1 MAKSNADSKLRN
13 LEAVQKMLQGTHKF
27 QTKTTV
33 GFSDIGKP
41 EEKREVGEVW
51 KDKDGFEWEQRQ
63 GYKIR
68 KGMFDDLRAE
78 LNSFPKCRKE
88 VCTCT
93 KPGRNDYKMR
103 MIHGMCFDCV
113 VDMEHELRIE
123 GKFDDYARNKVKQ
136 NALAWLRN
144 SEQEVAELKIAVTK
158 EIGRAHV

>member
-1 MAKSNADSKLRN
+1 
-13 LEAVQKMLQGTHKF
+13 
-27 QTKTTV
+27 
-33 GFSDIGKP
+33 
-41 EEKREVGEVW
+41 
-51 KDKDGFEWEQRQ
+51 
-63 GYKIR
+63 
-68 KGMFDDLRAE
+68 MFDDLRAE

-158 EIGRAHV
+158 APEFVNVDGTINKWDLNYDPQKMSDSIEEQFQEVKKKIFENYNITEEEFENFKLSK